1 MSEYNDIKRM
11 IDETRLV
18 VNLLLR
24 NGLNDYELAKRT
36 NIDVKKIDFY
46 LKNHGLIITAFCKD
60 ANDTREREMAEY
72 IYESVQQ
79 KRKSIDQNYI
89 IKEQPKLA
97 NENALINVGL
107 LYKNEDNQIKFIV
120 LSALTFRLK
129 LETLSELLQVN
140 EEFLAKKMYN
150 EIKENYMALDYLFN
164 NDYTNQDKAKNEFT
178 KYYNELLL
186 ATRNKDVN
194 KKKELISKIDN
205 SDMNNI
211 LKKLHEYPN
220 LTDEQLE
227 KAIKFQI
234 KYSTM
239 TVEMEN
245 ILGYKH
251 YGDYN
256 RRITRFF
263 AENSQNPQI
272 KELEGYYKSLTNYN
286 SQIANKGI
294 KK

>member
-1 MSEYNDIKRM
+1 
-11 IDETRLV
+11 
-18 VNLLLR
+18 
-24 NGLNDYELAKRT
+24 
-36 NIDVKKIDFY
+36 
-46 LKNHGLIITAFCKD
+46 
-60 ANDTREREMAEY
+60 
-72 IYESVQQ
+72 
-79 KRKSIDQNYI
+79 
-89 IKEQPKLA
+89 
-97 NENALINVGL
+97 
-107 LYKNEDNQIKFIV
+107 
-120 LSALTFRLK
+120 
-129 LETLSELLQVN
+129 
-140 EEFLAKKMYN
+140 MYN

-211 LKKLHEYPN
+211 LKKLHESPN